1 MSKKQ
6 LTQSQ
11 LYKKYKLLDETKEKI
26 KGQSRQKISK
36 IWQGYR
42 SKKYTIEKLPN
53 YRKQLARA
61 TPEKK
66 EILRTKYFDRK
77 EIAVSKLEYGS
88 LKLEKKVRQ
97 KYSQSDYYKLAKSK
111 DLDSTIEKIFEG
123 TKKVRYV
130 MVTLKI
136 KLSGTDQIM
145 FVSDVFTDESFYN
158 IQELEVSI
166 MEKILEKLSFVAK
179 YDGFELISKHIRVIY
194 ATPEKTTGFKT
205 KRKHKK

>member
-1 MSKKQ
+1 
-6 LTQSQ
+6 
-11 LYKKYKLLDETKEKI
+11 
-26 KGQSRQKISK
+26 
-36 IWQGYR
+36 
-42 SKKYTIEKLPN
+42 
-53 YRKQLARA
+53 
-61 TPEKK
+61 
-66 EILRTKYFDRK
+66 
-77 EIAVSKLEYGS
+77 
-88 LKLEKKVRQ
+88 
-97 KYSQSDYYKLAKSK
+97 
-111 DLDSTIEKIFEG
+111 
-123 TKKVRYV
+123 